1 MSASA
6 IVMMCIACIGL
17 WGGIAV
23 SLVIMMK
30 SNKAKAAAETEEVRE
45 QVDRVRMQPLYLQC
59 MRHKTESLNDGT
71 WDELKRLMLKYKAFH
86 REGYQQAGFFRE
98 FEEAARK

>member
-6 IVMMCIACIGL
+6 IVMMLIACIGL

-30 SNKAKAAAETEEVRE
+30 SNRKKAEDTGVEGKTLKEWSDAEMLPD
-45 QVDRVRMQPLYLQC
+45 Q
-59 MRHKTESLNDGT
+59 
-71 WDELKRLMLKYKAFH
+71 DEL
-86 REGYQQAGFFRE
+86 
-98 FEEAARK
+98 RKEKLEKELEKLNKES

>member
-6 IVMMCIACIGL
+6 IVMMLIACIGL

-30 SNKAKAAAETEEVRE
+30 SNRKKAEAAGAEG
-45 QVDRVRMQPLYLQC
+45 
-59 MRHKTESLNDGT
+59 KTLKEWSDAEMLPDQ
-71 WDELKRLMLKYKAFH
+71 DELKKERLEKELEKLNQK
-86 REGYQQAGFFRE
+86 
-98 FEEAARK
+98 

>member
-23 SLVIMMK
+23 SLTIMMK
-30 SNKAKAAAETEEVRE
+30 ANKKRAMEAAAAGGQAKKETVLGEWEEAE
-45 QVDRVRMQPLYLQC
+45 LMPDQ
-59 MRHKTESLNDGT
+59 
-71 WDELKRLMLKYKAFH
+71 DELRKEVLEKELKKYNK
-86 REGYQQAGFFRE
+86 
-98 FEEAARK
+98 

>member
-6 IVMMCIACIGL
+6 IIMMLIACIGL

-30 SNKAKAAAETEEVRE
+30 SNRKEAGAAAAAE
-45 QVDRVRMQPLYLQC
+45 
-59 MRHKTESLNDGT
+59 ESFGKRINEAELLPDQE
-71 WDELKRLMLKYKAFH
+71 ELKREKLEKELEKLNK
-86 REGYQQAGFFRE
+86 
-98 FEEAARK
+98 K

>member
-23 SLVIMMK
+23 SLTIMMK
-30 SNKAKAAAETEEVRE
+30 ANKRRALQAVADGVKTQKESVLEEWGDAELMPDQEERRKE
-45 QVDRVRMQPLYLQC
+45 ILE
-59 MRHKTESLNDGT
+59 K
-71 WDELKRLMLKYKAFH
+71 ELEKYNK
-86 REGYQQAGFFRE
+86 
-98 FEEAARK
+98 K

>member
-6 IVMMCIACIGL
+6 IIMMLVACIGL

-30 SNKAKAAAETEEVRE
+30 SNRKKAQAANIAG
-45 QVDRVRMQPLYLQC
+45 
-59 MRHKTESLNDGT
+59 ESLTKEWSEAEMLPDQ
-71 WDELKRLMLKYKAFH
+71 DELKRERLEKELEKLNQK
-86 REGYQQAGFFRE
+86 
-98 FEEAARK
+98 KN

>member
-6 IVMMCIACIGL
+6 IIMMLIACIGL

-30 SNKAKAAAETEEVRE
+30 SNRKKAEASDIAGESFTKEWSEAEMLPD
-45 QVDRVRMQPLYLQC
+45 Q
-59 MRHKTESLNDGT
+59 
-71 WDELKRLMLKYKAFH
+71 DELKRERLEKELEKLNK
-86 REGYQQAGFFRE
+86 
-98 FEEAARK
+98 KN

>member
-6 IVMMCIACIGL
+6 IVMMLIACIGL

-30 SNKAKAAAETEEVRE
+30 SNRKKAEAEGAVEEALSKE
-45 QVDRVRMQPLYLQC
+45 WSEAELMPNQ
-59 MRHKTESLNDGT
+59 
-71 WDELKRLMLKYKAFH
+71 DELRKEVL
-86 REGYQQAGFFRE
+86 
-98 FEEAARK
+98 EAELEKLNKKQ

>member
-6 IVMMCIACIGL
+6 IVMMLIACIGL

-30 SNKAKAAAETEEVRE
+30 SNRKKAEAAAAEG
-45 QVDRVRMQPLYLQC
+45 
-59 MRHKTESLNDGT
+59 ESLAKEWADAEMLPDQ
-71 WDELKRLMLKYKAFH
+71 DELKKERLEKELEKLNK
-86 REGYQQAGFFRE
+86 
-98 FEEAARK
+98 

>member
-23 SLVIMMK
+23 SMTIMIK
-30 SNKAKAAAETEEVRE
+30 SNK
-45 QVDRVRMQPLYLQC
+45 
-59 MRHKTESLNDGT
+59 
-71 WDELKRLMLKYKAFH
+71 KRA
-86 REGYQQAGFFRE
+86 Q
-98 FEEAARK
+98 EEADK

>member
-6 IVMMCIACIGL
+6 IVMMLIACIGL

-30 SNKAKAAAETEEVRE
+30 SNRKKAEAAGGAEEALGKEWSE
-45 QVDRVRMQPLYLQC
+45 AELMPNQ
-59 MRHKTESLNDGT
+59 
-71 WDELKRLMLKYKAFH
+71 DEL
-86 REGYQQAGFFRE
+86 
-98 FEEAARK
+98 RKEVLEKELEKLNKK

>member
-6 IVMMCIACIGL
+6 IVMMLIACIGL

-30 SNKAKAAAETEEVRE
+30 SNRKAAEAAATAEESFGSKLNKAEILPDQDEVRKE
-45 QVDRVRMQPLYLQC
+45 KLEKELE
-59 MRHKTESLNDGT
+59 KLNK
-71 WDELKRLMLKYKAFH
+71 EKN
-86 REGYQQAGFFRE
+86 
-98 FEEAARK
+98 

>member
-6 IVMMCIACIGL
+6 IIMMLIACIGL

-30 SNKAKAAAETEEVRE
+30 SNRKKAEAANIAG
-45 QVDRVRMQPLYLQC
+45 
-59 MRHKTESLNDGT
+59 ESLTKEWSEAEMLPDQ
-71 WDELKRLMLKYKAFH
+71 DELKRERLEKELEKLNQK
-86 REGYQQAGFFRE
+86 
-98 FEEAARK
+98 KN

>member
-6 IVMMCIACIGL
+6 IIMMLIACIGL

-30 SNKAKAAAETEEVRE
+30 SNRKKAEAAAAAE
-45 QVDRVRMQPLYLQC
+45 
-59 MRHKTESLNDGT
+59 ESFGKRINEAELLPDQE
-71 WDELKRLMLKYKAFH
+71 ELKRERLEKELEKLNK
-86 REGYQQAGFFRE
+86 
-98 FEEAARK
+98 K

>member
-6 IVMMCIACIGL
+6 IIMMLIACIGL

-30 SNKAKAAAETEEVRE
+30 SNRKKAEAADIAGESFTKEWSEAEMLPD
-45 QVDRVRMQPLYLQC
+45 Q
-59 MRHKTESLNDGT
+59 
-71 WDELKRLMLKYKAFH
+71 DELKRERLEKELEKLNQK
-86 REGYQQAGFFRE
+86 
-98 FEEAARK
+98 KN

>member
-6 IVMMCIACIGL
+6 IIMMLIACIGL

-30 SNKAKAAAETEEVRE
+30 SNRKKAEAAAE
-45 QVDRVRMQPLYLQC
+45 
-59 MRHKTESLNDGT
+59 ESFGKRINEAELLPDQE
-71 WDELKRLMLKYKAFH
+71 ELKRERLEKELEKLNK
-86 REGYQQAGFFRE
+86 
-98 FEEAARK
+98 K